1 MKKIEPGQI
10 ASLIANIGVIG
21 GILLLAYELRQNND
35 LMEAEARLNRTVM
48 AIDTWRFIAENPDL
62 LELREKERQG
72 GELSAAET
80 RRIDATVLAIFVAPE
95 WTFNERPE
103 GSSERDQVIEIQRH
117 NFAKYPEFGRVWK
130 ERKAAFNPAFVQW
143 MDKNVVNRD

>member
-1 MKKIEPGQI
+1 MKKIEPRQI

-62 LELREKERQG
+62 LELREKERRG
-72 GELSAAET
+72 EELSAADA
-80 RRIDATVLAIFVAPE
+80 RRIDATLMAIFVALE

-103 GSSERDQVIEIQRH
+103 GSSERHQIIAIQRH
-117 NFAKYPEFGRVWK
+117 NFASYPEFGRVWQ
-130 ERKAAFNPAFVQW
+130 ERKDAFSPAFVQW
-143 MDKNVVNRD
+143 MDENVVDRH